1 MRILKVSGV
10 VIAAIIGFAKIRNQ
24 HARSSAWPS
33 NQRRLMP
40 PTIRS
45 LAGCGEHR
53 LDDPASPSPLTRE
66 RLSIS
71 FTEPP
76 SCVRPRSRRVQR

>member
-24 HARSSAWPS
+24 HTRSSAWPS

-40 PTIRS
+40 PTIHS
-45 LAGCGEHR
+45 LAGCG
-53 LDDPASPSPLTRE
+53 
-66 RLSIS
+66 
-71 FTEPP
+71 
-76 SCVRPRSRRVQR
+76 

>member
-10 VIAAIIGFAKIRNQ
+10 VLAAIIGFAKIRNQ

-45 LAGCGEHR
+45 LAGCG
-53 LDDPASPSPLTRE
+53 
-66 RLSIS
+66 
-71 FTEPP
+71 
-76 SCVRPRSRRVQR
+76 